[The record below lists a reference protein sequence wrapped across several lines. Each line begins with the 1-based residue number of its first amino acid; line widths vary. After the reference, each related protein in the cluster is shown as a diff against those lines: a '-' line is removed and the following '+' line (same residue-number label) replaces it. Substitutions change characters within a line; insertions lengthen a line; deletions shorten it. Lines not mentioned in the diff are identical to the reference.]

1 MIMDSLNIEPTEF
14 TPRINFDSENNL
26 FEISGFSR
34 PENVIGFYRPI
45 LKWLDEFSEAVLLKN
60 MDFNKRL
67 LTINLKMTYFNSA
80 SSKFLLDILLEF
92 MKYHSRGNEVV
103 INWYYEDGDD
113 EIQESGEE
121 ISDMLGYPFKPKP
134 KEASV
139 NF

>member
-1 MIMDSLNIEPTEF
+1 MGPLNIEPTEF
-14 TPRINFDSENNL
+14 TPKINFDPEIST

-45 LKWLDEFSEAVLLKN
+45 LKWLEEYNEKVLSQNITFEKS
-60 MDFNKRL
+60 L

-92 MKYHSRGNEVV
+92 MKFHSKGNKVE

-113 EIQESGEE
+113 EILESGEE
-121 ISDMLGYPFKPKP
+121 MADMLGYTFNLIPY
-134 KEASV
+134 
-139 NF
+139 

>member
-1 MIMDSLNIEPTEF
+1 MEPLYIEPTEF
-14 TPRINFDSENNL
+14 TPRVYFDPENSV

-45 LKWLDEFSEAVLLKN
+45 LKWHDDYNDNVLAKNLDY
-60 MDFNKRL
+60 NKSN

-92 MKYHSRGNEVV
+92 MKFHSKGNEVE

-121 ISDMLGYPFKPKP
+121 ISDMLGYPF
-134 KEASV
+134 
-139 NF
+139 NFISYQS